1 MSSCC
6 QNHHFP
12 KGATSAPA
20 EGPLNGLDFARHSG
34 QSANYLFELIY
45 PLWANAPEVT
55 NVRANGATASDA
67 IPQKIQMGIDD
78 YLGHM
83 DTDEMLEVTPGP
95 LRLLKKNSKA
105 LKA

>member
-1 MSSCC
+1 MGLPSEVCGRRI
-6 QNHHFP
+6 
-12 KGATSAPA
+12 GAFTEVACLAASP
-20 EGPLNGLDFARHSG
+20 
-34 QSANYLFELIY
+34 Q
-45 PLWANAPEVT
+45 VT

-67 IPQKIQMGIDD
+67 IPPKIIMGIDD

-105 LKA
+105 LKAPSC